1 MCVLTVPRRT
11 CLPEAVVTGLQKRE
25 RGGSD
30 TNFGQSILHLAVI
43 AVLAVLIACSIVPGR
58 PPCVPG
64 RINPDNGR
72 PDCDTGL
79 YI

>member
-1 MCVLTVPRRT
+1 MSSLSLGGHVFPKQLSLVCR
-11 CLPEAVVTGLQKRE
+11 RE
-25 RGGSD
+25 RGGGGSD

-79 YI
+79 L